1 MDNARLGKGP
11 LAAISAAFL
20 ASVFTMPALAW
31 ENPLEKRYTS
41 APLEVCDQGAFFVG
55 GVPKITN
62 YAASSTA
69 GPPQQITI
77 GQSYVQFQ
85 IPVKRKKWPLVM
97 IHGSTHTG
105 AALDATPD
113 GHEGWLSYSVRN
125 GLATFIV
132 DQPGRGRSGFDQSVL
147 LEAKGT
153 GNWNLIPS
161 SFGRITDNGAW
172 TTWFGHLL
180 PAGSDILTGTMIRH
194 SDPGDPDG
202 PEDPNEP
209 SEKHGNYLPAFPIP
223 PVKNSADPDIV
234 AREGAIGPAP
244 NPANNKFLALEYYK
258 QLVPNGEVTL
268 PGSVC
273 NTCTPTNLNAID
285 TWLPKS
291 LADLVEGL
299 GGAIVSPHSQST
311 SSVFH
316 MVRVLKE
323 RGKLHLIKGI
333 IIPEGAGTNL
343 VAAGLVGKD
352 FDTIPFLLVN
362 GDYRPLATRQINYAA
377 VAAMNAS
384 STRKVGPALSLNV
397 EDKRFKG
404 KLNGHTHMGML
415 GSTALREFDFFL
427 EWADKNIP
435 NPTLKKSCQVKHDHD
450 DHGHGHR

>member
-1 MDNARLGKGP
+1 MNIGVGSLFYRRMRSIAPLP
-11 LAAISAAFL
+11 AACLLAAF
-20 ASVFTMPALAW
+20 ASPASAW

-41 APLEVCDQGAFFVG
+41 APLQVCDQGAFFVG
-55 GVPKITN
+55 GVPKVTN
-62 YAASSTA
+62 YASSSTE

-85 IPVKRKKWPLVM
+85 VPVERRKWPLIMV
-97 IHGSTHTG
+97 HGSTHTG

-113 GHEGWLSYSVRN
+113 GKEGWLSYSVRN
-125 GLATFIV
+125 NLATFIV

-147 LEAKGT
+147 LEAKGK
-153 GNWNLIPS
+153 GDWSLIPS

-180 PAGSDILTGTMIRH
+180 PAGSDITTGKMIRH
-194 SDPGDPDG
+194 ADPGDPDG
-202 PEDPNEP
+202 PEDFNQP
-209 SEKHGNYLPAFPIP
+209 SEKHGKYPPAFPIP
-223 PVKNSADPDIV
+223 PIKNSADPDVV

-244 NPANNKFLALEYYK
+244 NPENNLYLGLEYYK

-273 NTCTPTNLNAID
+273 GTCEPQNLNAID
-285 TWLPKS
+285 TWLPKA

-316 MVRVLKE
+316 MVRILKE
-323 RGKLHLIKGI
+323 RNKLHLIKGI

-343 VAAGLVGKD
+343 VAAGLEGKD

-384 STRKVGPALSLNV
+384 KTRKVGPALALNV
-397 EDKRFKG
+397 EDARFKG
-404 KLNGHTHMGML
+404 KLKGHTHMGML
-415 GSTALREFDFFL
+415 GSTALAEFDFFL
-427 EWADKNIP
+427 DWAGKNIK
-435 NPTLKKSCQVKHDHD
+435 NPMVKQSCQYK
-450 DHGHGHR
+450 GSGG

>member
-1 MDNARLGKGP
+1 MTAAFGKRSWKRQDVAIP
-11 LAAISAAFL
+11 LSAAL
-20 ASVFTMPALAW
+20 LLGASASAASAW

-41 APLEVCDQGAFFVG
+41 GPLEVCDQGAFFVG
-55 GVPKITN
+55 GVPKVTN

-85 IPVKRKKWPLVM
+85 IPVQRRKWPLVM

-113 GHEGWLSYSVRN
+113 GKEGWYSYAVRN
-125 GLATFIV
+125 NLATFIV

-153 GNWNLIPS
+153 GNWDLIPS

-172 TTWFGHLL
+172 TTWFGHLV
-180 PAGSDILTGTMIRH
+180 PAGSDIITGRMIRH
-194 SDPGDPDG
+194 GDPRDPDG
-202 PEDPNEP
+202 PEDPSQP
-209 SEKHGNYLPAFPIP
+209 SEKHGDYPPAFPIP
-223 PVKNSADPDIV
+223 PVANSVDRDV
-234 AREGAIGPAP
+234 KEREGAIGPAP
-244 NPANNKFLALEYYK
+244 NQPNNRYLALEYYK

-273 NTCTPTNLNAID
+273 PSCNPQNLNAID
-285 TWLPKS
+285 TWLPNA
-291 LADLVEGL
+291 LADLLQGL
-299 GGAIVSPHSQST
+299 GGGILSPHSQST

-316 MVRVLKE
+316 TVRVLKE
-323 RGKLHLIKGI
+323 RGKLNLIKGI

-343 VAAGLVGKD
+343 VAAGLEGKD

-377 VAAMNAS
+377 VDAMNAS
-384 STRKVGPALSLNV
+384 PTRKVGPALALNV
-397 EDKRFKG
+397 EDPRFRG
-404 KLNGHTHMGML
+404 RLNGHTHMGML
-415 GSTALREFDFFL
+415 GATALREFDFFL
-427 EWADKNIP
+427 EWASENIR
-435 NPTLKKSCQVKHDHD
+435 NPMLNDACLATQQR
-450 DHGHGHR
+450 G

>member
-1 MDNARLGKGP
+1 MTKY
-11 LAAISAAFL
+11 
-20 ASVFTMPALAW
+20 SVFGPRRRFQRNAFALVATMLCGSTSSVGAW

-41 APLEVCDQGAFFVG
+41 GPLEVCDQGAFFVG
-55 GVPKITN
+55 GVPKVTN
-62 YAASSTA
+62 YATSSDG

-85 IPVKRKKWPLVM
+85 VPVERRKWPLVM

-113 GHEGWLSYSVRN
+113 GKEGWYSYAVRN
-125 GLATFIV
+125 NLATFIV
-132 DQPGRGRSGFDQSVL
+132 DQPGRGRSGFDQSVI
-147 LEAKGT
+147 LEAKGK
-153 GNWNLIPS
+153 NDWSMIPS

-180 PAGSDILTGTMIRH
+180 PSGSDITTGEMIRH
-194 SDPGDPDG
+194 GDPRDPDG
-202 PEDPNEP
+202 AEDFNQP
-209 SEKHGNYLPAFPIP
+209 SEKHGRYLPAFPIP
-223 PVKNSADPDIV
+223 PIKNSVDADVV

-244 NPANNKFLALEYYK
+244 NPKNNLYLGLEYYK

-273 NTCTPTNLNAID
+273 PTCNPQNLNAID
-285 TWLPKS
+285 TWLPNA

-316 MVRVLKE
+316 MVRILRE
-323 RGKLHLIKGI
+323 RGQLHLIKGI

-343 VAAGLVGKD
+343 EAAGLTGRD

-362 GDYRPLATRQINYAA
+362 GDYRPLATRQINYEA

-384 STRKVGPALSLNV
+384 RSRKVGPALALNV
-397 EDKRFKG
+397 EDPRFKG
-404 KLNGHTHMGML
+404 KLKGHTHMGML

-427 EWADKNIP
+427 EWADDNIP
-435 NPTLKKSCQVKHDHD
+435 NPMLKKSCKA
-450 DHGHGHR
+450 RLN